1 MDEHIIIKRLTE
13 MGVAEVKIRLTNHS
27 LPPSWESVAIKW
39 LNQDAERE
47 RLSNDALMSEQARV
61 ALSANRVAWI
71 AAITAIIMVVIDMVS
86 RIIAYLA

>member
-39 LNQDAERE
+39 LT
-47 RLSNDALMSEQARV
+47 M
-61 ALSANRVAWI
+61 LSANVCL
-71 AAITAIIMVVIDMVS
+71 TM
-86 RIIAYLA
+86 L